1 MEKTEK
7 PAVYFNVHLVSDS
20 TGETLSGVMRAS
32 CTQFDNVAPLE
43 HSYYLV
49 RSHKQ
54 LERVLREIEA
64 SPGVV
69 MFTMANPELRAALER
84 RCRELG
90 CPTVAVLDPVLDLLQ
105 RYLGVELSHRTGS
118 QHALDPEYFQRM
130 DALNFT
136 LNHDDGHGLED
147 LEDADVV
154 ILGVSRVSKTPTCI
168 YLAHRGI
175 RAANIPL
182 VPDLPIAATLE
193 NLKRPL
199 VVGLKVT
206 TERLAD
212 IRRARLRAWN
222 EQLSNN
228 YADEERVAEE
238 LRYAVKLC
246 AKHNWPMVDV
256 TRRSIEET
264 AALIMNMLTERR
276 RG

>member
-32 CTQFDNVAPLE
+32 CSQFENVAPLE

-64 SPGVV
+64 APGIV
-69 MFTMANPELRAALER
+69 MFTMAQPELRNTLER

-90 CPTVAVLDPVLDLLQ
+90 CPTVAVLDPVLELLQ

-118 QHALDPEYFQRM
+118 QHALDPEYFQRV

-136 LNHDDGHGLED
+136 LNHDDGHGLDD

-168 YLAHRGI
+168 YLAHRGV

-182 VPDLPIAATLE
+182 VPDLPIPHQLE

-199 VVGLKVT
+199 IVGLKVT

-212 IRRARLRAWN
+212 VRRARLRAWN

-228 YADEERVAEE
+228 YANEERVAEE
-238 LRYAVKLC
+238 LRYAAKLC
-246 AKHNWPMVDV
+246 AKYNWPMVDV

-264 AALIMNMLTERR
+264 AALILNMLTERR

>member
-90 CPTVAVLDPVLDLLQ
+90 CPTVAVLDPVLELLQ

-136 LNHDDGHGLED
+136 LSHDDGHGLED

>member
-1 MEKTEK
+1 MEKTDK

-64 SPGVV
+64 SPGIV

>member
-1 MEKTEK
+1 MQKTDK
-7 PAVYFNVHLVSDS
+7 PAVYFNVHLISDS
-20 TGETLSGVMRAS
+20 TGETLSGVMRAACS
-32 CTQFDNVAPLE
+32 QFENVAPLE

-54 LERVLREIEA
+54 LDRVLREIEA
-64 SPGVV
+64 APGVV
-69 MFTMANPELRAALER
+69 MFTIADTELRSALER
-84 RCRELG
+84 RCREIG
-90 CPTVAVLDPVLDLLQ
+90 CPTVPVLDPVLELLQ
-105 RYLGVELSHRTGS
+105 RYLGVELSHRTGA
-118 QHALDPEYFQRM
+118 QHALDPEYFQRV
-130 DALNFT
+130 DAMNFT
-136 LNHDDGHGLED
+136 LAHDDGHGLDD

-154 ILGVSRVSKTPTCI
+154 VLGVSRVSKTPTCI

-182 VPDLPIAATLE
+182 VPDLPVPPELE

-212 IRRARLRAWN
+212 VRRARLRAWKESLSDEYAN
-222 EQLSNN
+222 E
-228 YADEERVAEE
+228 DRVASE
-238 LRYAVKLC
+238 LLYAAKLC

-264 AALIMNMLTERR
+264 AALILNLLTERR
-276 RG
+276 RI

>member
-1 MEKTEK
+1 MEKTDK

-64 SPGVV
+64 SPGIV

-90 CPTVAVLDPVLDLLQ
+90 CPTVALLDPVLDLLQ

-136 LNHDDGHGLED
+136 LSHDDGHGLED

>member
-1 MEKTEK
+1 MEKTDK

-32 CTQFDNVAPLE
+32 CTQFENVAPLE

-64 SPGVV
+64 SPGIV
-69 MFTMANPELRAALER
+69 MFTIAQPELRSALER

-90 CPTVAVLDPVLDLLQ
+90 CPTVAVLDPVLELLQ

-118 QHALDPEYFQRM
+118 QHALDPEYFQRV

-136 LNHDDGHGLED
+136 LNHDDGHGLDD

-168 YLAHRGI
+168 YLAHRGV

-182 VPDLPIAATLE
+182 VPDLPIPHQLE

-199 VVGLKVT
+199 IVGLKVT

-212 IRRARLRAWN
+212 VRRARLRAWN

-228 YADEERVAEE
+228 YANEERVAEE
-238 LRYAVKLC
+238 LRYAAKLC
-246 AKHNWPMVDV
+246 AKYNWPMVDV

-264 AALIMNMLTERR
+264 AALILNMLTERR

>member
-182 VPDLPIAATLE
+182 VPDLPIASTLE

-264 AALIMNMLTERR
+264 AALLMNMLTERR

>member
-69 MFTMANPELRAALER
+69 MFTMANPELRATLER

-90 CPTVAVLDPVLDLLQ
+90 CPTVAVLDPVLELLQ

-182 VPDLPIAATLE
+182 VPDLPIASTLE

>member
-64 SPGVV
+64 SPGIV
-69 MFTMANPELRAALER
+69 MFTMASPELRSTLER

-136 LNHDDGHGLED
+136 LNHDDGHGLDD

-182 VPDLPIAATLE
+182 VPDLPITSHLE

>member
-1 MEKTEK
+1 MEKTDK

-32 CTQFDNVAPLE
+32 CTQFENVAPLE

-64 SPGVV
+64 SPGIV
-69 MFTMANPELRAALER
+69 MFTIAQPELRSALER

-90 CPTVAVLDPVLDLLQ
+90 CPTVAVLDPVLELLQ

-118 QHALDPEYFQRM
+118 QHALDPEYFQRV

-136 LNHDDGHGLED
+136 LNHDDGHGLDD

-168 YLAHRGI
+168 YLAHRGV

-182 VPDLPIAATLE
+182 VPDLPIPHQLE
-193 NLKRPL
+193 TLKRPL
-199 VVGLKVT
+199 IVGLKVT

-212 IRRARLRAWN
+212 VRRARLRAWN

-228 YADEERVAEE
+228 YANEERVAEE
-238 LRYAVKLC
+238 LRYAAKLC
-246 AKHNWPMVDV
+246 AKYNWPMVDV

-264 AALIMNMLTERR
+264 AALILNMLTERR

>member
-64 SPGVV
+64 SPGIV
-69 MFTMANPELRAALER
+69 MFTMANPELRSTLER

-105 RYLGVELSHRTGS
+105 RYLGAELSHRIGS
-118 QHALDPEYFQRM
+118 QHGLDPEYFQRM

-182 VPDLPIAATLE
+182 VPDLPPPAQLTS
-193 NLKRPL
+193 LKRPL

-228 YADEERVAEE
+228 YANEERVAEE

-246 AKHNWPMVDV
+246 AKYNWPMVDV

-264 AALIMNMLTERR
+264 AALILNMLTERR